1 MAQKKKAVEKPET
14 DQSADF
20 DFATFRQQVIAG
32 LIRGEGLTGENGL
45 LKPLIANF
53 VQGALASELEDH
65 LAQEKEAGVSNRR
78 NGKQSKEIRSQ
89 AGEVRIEYDRDRA
102 GTFEPVT
109 VKKRQYELGLG
120 FDEQILELYALS
132 NSVADIRMHLERMYG
147 AEMSESRIS
156 AVINKTWEQVEAWHK
171 RPLASCYVVMF
182 VDAVHVNMRREGQV
196 VKIALYVVYGIT
208 CEGNREIIALYPG
221 QGAESATEWGRCL
234 QDLKNRGL
242 EDVFILCSD
251 GLSGFKEVALE
262 VYPKA
267 NLQRCIVHKIRNCFR
282 LIDDK
287 DSKLV
292 LRQLKEVY
300 TALNEAAAR
309 RALEDFATYWQGKY
323 DVIVQLW
330 EKDWTELMG
339 CMNLSTTLRKIVYT
353 TNAIENLNR
362 EIRRVIKTKGAWVS
376 DRALLIQ
383 LFLSL
388 DRKKS
393 SWNKVVQG
401 WASIER
407 ELIRT
412 YGERF
417 NQHIK

>member
-1 MAQKKKAVEKPET
+1 MAHKKKKEEKSELLNGE
-14 DQSADF
+14 DF
-20 DFATFRQQVIAG
+20 DFKTFREQVIAG
-32 LIRGEGLTGENGL
+32 LMRGEDLTGENGL

-53 VQGALASELEDH
+53 VEGALEAELDDH
-65 LAQEKEAGVSNRR
+65 LANEKEAGLSNRR
-78 NGKQSKEIRSQ
+78 NGKQSKDIRSQ
-89 AGEVRIEYDRDRA
+89 AGPVRIEYDRDRA
-102 GTFEPVT
+102 GSFEPVT
-109 VKKRQYELGLG
+109 VKKRQYDLGLG
-120 FDEQILELYALS
+120 FDTQILELYGMS
-132 NSVADIRMHLERMYG
+132 NSISDIRTHLERMYG
-147 AEMSESRIS
+147 TEMSESRIS

-171 RPLASCYVVMF
+171 RPLPSCYVVLF

-196 VKIALYVVYGIT
+196 VKIALYVVYGIN
-208 CEGNREIIALYPG
+208 CDGFREIVALYPG

-242 EDVFILCSD
+242 EDVFILCCD
-251 GLSGFKEVALE
+251 GLNGLKDVVDQVF
-262 VYPKA
+262 PHA
-267 NLQRCIVHKIRNCFR
+267 NVQRCIVHKIRNCFR
-282 LIDDK
+282 LIDEK

-292 LRQLKEVY
+292 LRQLKGVY

-309 RALEDFATYWQGKY
+309 TALEDFAAYWQGKY
-323 DVIVQLW
+323 DVIVELW
-330 EKDWTELMG
+330 EKDWTELMA
-339 CMNLSTTLRKIVYT
+339 CMSLSTTLRKIVYT

-362 EIRRVIKTKGAWVS
+362 EIRRVTKTKGAWVS

-393 SWNKVVQG
+393 SWNKKVLG
-401 WASIER
+401 WASIQR

-412 YGERF
+412 YGQRF

>member
-1 MAQKKKAVEKPET
+1 MAQKKKEAEKSGNQE
-14 DQSADF
+14 SEDF

-32 LIRGEGLTGENGL
+32 LMRGEGLTGENGL

-53 VQGALASELEDH
+53 VQGALASELDDH
-65 LAQEKEAGVSNRR
+65 LSQEKESGLANRR
-78 NGKQSKEIRSQ
+78 NGKQSKDIRSQ
-89 AGEVRIEYDRDRA
+89 AGAVRIEYDRDRA

-109 VKKRQYELGLG
+109 VKKRQYELGSG

-132 NSVADIRMHLERMYG
+132 NSVADIRTHLERMYG

-171 RPLASCYVVMF
+171 RPLPSCYVVLF
-182 VDAVHVNMRREGQV
+182 VDAVHLNMRREGQV

-208 CEGNREIIALYPG
+208 CEGYREIVALYPG

-251 GLSGFKEVALE
+251 GLSGFKEVASE
-262 VYPKA
+262 VFPLA

-362 EIRRVIKTKGAWVS
+362 EIRRVTKTKGAWVS

-393 SWNKVVQG
+393 SWNKLVFG

>member
-1 MAQKKKAVEKPET
+1 MTQKKKEEAN
-14 DQSADF
+14 SATKGNEDF
-20 DFATFRQQVIAG
+20 DFEIFRQQVIAG
-32 LIRGEGLTGENGL
+32 LMRGEGLTGENGL

-53 VQGALASELEDH
+53 VQGALASELDDH
-65 LAQEKEAGVSNRR
+65 LAQEKEAGVANRR
-78 NGKQSKEIRSQ
+78 NGKQSKDIRSQ
-89 AGEVRIEYDRDRA
+89 AGAVRIEYDRDRA

-132 NSVADIRMHLERMYG
+132 NSVADIRTHLERMYG

-156 AVINKTWEQVEAWHK
+156 AVINKTWEQVDAWHK
-171 RPLASCYVVMF
+171 RPLASCYVVLF
-182 VDAVHVNMRREGQV
+182 VDAVHVNVRREGQV
-196 VKIALYVVYGIT
+196 TKIALYVVYGIN
-208 CEGNREIIALYPG
+208 CEGYREIIALYPG

-251 GLSGFKEVALE
+251 GLSGFKEVASAVFPL
-262 VYPKA
+262 A

-292 LRQLKEVY
+292 LRQLKEIY
-300 TALNEAAAR
+300 AAFNEAAAR
-309 RALEDFATYWQGKY
+309 RALEDFAAYWQGKY

-339 CMNLSTTLRKIVYT
+339 CMNLSLTLRKIVYT

-362 EIRRVIKTKGAWVS
+362 EIRRVTKTKGAWVS

-393 SWNKVVQG
+393 AWNKMVYG

>member
-1 MAQKKKAVEKPET
+1 MTQKKKEVEK
-14 DQSADF
+14 SAIKGNADF
-20 DFATFRQQVIAG
+20 DFETFREQVIAG
-32 LIRGEGLTGENGL
+32 LMRGEGLTGEKGL

-53 VQGALASELEDH
+53 VQGALASELDDH
-65 LAQEKEAGVSNRR
+65 LAQEKEAGVPNRR
-78 NGKQSKEIRSQ
+78 NGKQSKDIRSQ
-89 AGEVRIEYDRDRA
+89 AGAVRIEYDRDRA

-132 NSVADIRMHLERMYG
+132 NSVADIRTHLERMYG

-171 RPLASCYVVMF
+171 RPLASCYVVLF
-182 VDAVHVNMRREGQV
+182 VDAVHINMRREGQV
-196 VKIALYVVYGIT
+196 VKIALYVVYGIN
-208 CEGNREIIALYPG
+208 CEGYREIIALYPG

-251 GLSGFKEVALE
+251 GLSGFKEVASQVFPL
-262 VYPKA
+262 A

-282 LIDDK
+282 LMDDK

-292 LRQLKEVY
+292 LRQLKDVY

-309 RALEDFATYWQGKY
+309 RALEDFAAYWQGKY

-330 EKDWTELMG
+330 EKDWTELMA
-339 CMNLSTTLRKIVYT
+339 CMNLSVTLRKIVYT

-362 EIRRVIKTKGAWVS
+362 EIRRVTKTKGAWVS

-393 SWNKVVQG
+393 AWNKMVLG
-401 WASIER
+401 WASIQR

>member
-1 MAQKKKAVEKPET
+1 MTQKKKEEAN
-14 DQSADF
+14 SATKGNEDF
-20 DFATFRQQVIAG
+20 DFEIFRQQVIAG
-32 LIRGEGLTGENGL
+32 LMRGEGLTGENGL

-53 VQGALASELEDH
+53 VQGALASELDDH
-65 LAQEKEAGVSNRR
+65 LAQEKEAGVANRR
-78 NGKQSKEIRSQ
+78 NGKQSKDIRSQ
-89 AGEVRIEYDRDRA
+89 AGAVRIEYDRDRA

-132 NSVADIRMHLERMYG
+132 NSVADIRTHLERMYG

-156 AVINKTWEQVEAWHK
+156 AVINKTWEQVDAWHK
-171 RPLASCYVVMF
+171 RPLASCYVVLF
-182 VDAVHVNMRREGQV
+182 VDAVHVNVRREGQV
-196 VKIALYVVYGIT
+196 TKIALYVVYGIN
-208 CEGNREIIALYPG
+208 CEGYREIIALYPG

-251 GLSGFKEVALE
+251 GLKGFKEVASAVFPL
-262 VYPKA
+262 A

-339 CMNLSTTLRKIVYT
+339 CMNLSLTLRKIVYT

-362 EIRRVIKTKGAWVS
+362 EIRRVTKTKGAWVS

-393 SWNKVVQG
+393 AWNKMVYG

>member
-1 MAQKKKAVEKPET
+1 MAQKKKAVENPET
-14 DQSADF
+14 AQSEDF
-20 DFATFRQQVIAG
+20 DFAAFRQQVIAG

-53 VQGALASELEDH
+53 VQGALASELDDH

-132 NSVADIRMHLERMYG
+132 NSVADIRTHLERMYG

-208 CEGNREIIALYPG
+208 CEGHREIIALYPG

-393 SWNKVVQG
+393 SWNKVVHG